1 MSHSITSDL
10 LSPSLDTI
18 LLTDTFNEWVTRTNT
33 IVDYLNP
40 LNVYDV
46 IPVTGSGITESRVSN
61 YALSNGVV
69 ELSLFHKAGEQGIS
83 ADSGNILG
91 LNFLNMTD
99 IGSGV
104 ANEDLYAVFDTD
116 AGVAK
121 KVLAENSLP
130 PGISGD
136 HRFGGDITIAGNLV
150 VEGTDTA
157 LNVQNLRTEDEQIEL
172 AFNHQFTIS
181 ITGSKSNLDGSPKPA
196 DTDEDF
202 AAKGFVVGATAYYS
216 DDGGASGFT
225 QAEAALYIKSINFSS
240 TANAEITLIS
250 PFLKGG
256 PDSFANT
263 GFIAPDGG
271 TGRGF
276 TFGIIEDI
284 TGASGFPTDSG
295 YQRAPGI
302 VVKGADGDKE
312 ILWHQSAVP
321 GVTNGTFFTN
331 KSFGVS
337 GSNAIRS
344 AYFDSTD
351 DRFGDLKHN
360 FVFAAASG
368 NESTLHIAENP
379 VTGGNIFSF
388 TTATGG
394 ASGLVNDLRI
404 SFGLSGATGTKD
416 AAVIHIFGGTGVS
429 GSQFPNTPIASFAE
443 NLNVD
448 QLDGAHATTDS
459 AAYHIPI
466 AGADGKIDGWIS
478 GQDDVTR
485 TITTINH
492 GLVVGEAVRI
502 RSATGGVTSAIGNS
516 PENAEAIGIVSTV
529 VDANNVKVTQ
539 SGFVSGLGSS
549 TKIESIT
556 GGEVFFL
563 SRTVSGGLTTTAPS
577 YNEGDTLVQ
586 KAMFIGVDD
595 DSGFVLPYIGS
606 VVQDATDEL
615 YLQGIIP
622 VGTIYPYT
630 GSIIPNDDFLFC
642 DGKLKSATDF
652 PDLFDIVGH
661 TYGVS
666 DIHFDGTDTLTLTGG
681 ASTRDIAVNDKLVI
695 KKSDNTTVLVNVDTV
710 TTTTIEVS
718 DAGAGDL
725 PTSAG
730 SVTLQSDSDTNTNF
744 FLPDLRNRS
753 AIGVGKSDIHKS
765 TRTLGQQG
773 GFEELSR
780 GGDEIGDDSQAA
792 FQSTGS
798 GIDSIQDPFLA
809 TNFII
814 RAKPG
819 VKALVFTGH
828 NHDDI
833 YPRIQG
839 GSTMLTPSVAGPT
852 AFGLGFSR
860 SSGVT
865 FPCVQIAGNVE
876 NGPHV
881 YHTTSGVVAA
891 ADDYL
896 IGVGINDS
904 AETVTDSF
912 IVYTDK
918 DDNNVDPT
926 TSGRELLHVGTDG
939 KHYFRSDGDE
949 SGIEQYTPTEVGLE
963 ILGNLRTVTGQS
975 YSTLQSQS
983 SSGSITL
990 DFDDGNVHE
999 ITLGGSISLANPS
1012 NVKSGAAYT
1021 IILKQDGTG
1030 GRALSSIGSVF
1041 KFPNG
1046 IDPVLSQAANDID
1059 VISAIA
1065 DSSGNLLCNFNPN
1078 FS

>member
-1 MSHSITSDL
+1 M
-10 LSPSLDTI
+10 
-18 LLTDTFNEWVTRTNT
+18 VQ
-33 IVDYLNP
+33 
-40 LNVYDV
+40 
-46 IPVTGSGITESRVSN
+46 
-61 YALSNGVV
+61 
-69 ELSLFHKAGEQGIS
+69 LSLFHKAGEQGIS
-83 ADSGNILG
+83 ADSGSILG

-172 AFNHQFTIS
+172 AFNHQFTIL
-181 ITGSKSNLDGSPKPA
+181 ITGNVGQAA
-196 DTDEDF
+196 DTALNVTAE
-202 AAKGFVVGATAYYS
+202 GFVAGATAYYS

-225 QAEAALYIKSINFSS
+225 QAEAALYIKSVNFAG

-250 PFLKGG
+250 PFLKG
-256 PDSFANT
+256 DSNSFADT

-276 TFGIIEDI
+276 TFGIVEDI

-344 AYFDSTD
+344 SYFDSTD

-429 GSQFPNTPIASFAE
+429 GSQFPSTPIASFAE

-485 TITTINH
+485 TITTTNH

-556 GGEVFFL
+556 GGEVYFL

-652 PDLFDIVGH
+652 PDLFDVVGH

-753 AIGVGKSDIHKS
+753 AIGIGQNDTNSLS
-765 TRTLGQQG
+765 RTLGQQG
-773 GFEELSR
+773 GS
-780 GGDEIGDDSQAA
+780 DD
-792 FQSTGS
+792 TGS
-798 GIDSIQDPFLA
+798 DGPLDPFLA

-896 IGVGINDS
+896 IGVGINER
-904 AETVTDSF
+904 A
-912 IVYTDK
+912 
-918 DDNNVDPT
+918 
-926 TSGRELLHVGTDG
+926 
-939 KHYFRSDGDE
+939 
-949 SGIEQYTPTEVGLE
+949 
-963 ILGNLRTVTGQS
+963 
-975 YSTLQSQS
+975 
-983 SSGSITL
+983 GS
-990 DFDDGNVHE
+990 
-999 ITLGGSISLANPS
+999 
-1012 NVKSGAAYT
+1012 
-1021 IILKQDGTG
+1021 
-1030 GRALSSIGSVF
+1030 
-1041 KFPNG
+1041 
-1046 IDPVLSQAANDID
+1046 
-1059 VISAIA
+1059 
-1065 DSSGNLLCNFNPN
+1065 
-1078 FS
+1078 